1 MCLSK
6 KPLNAS
12 LKMKK
17 IRPLIWS
24 LAVIL
29 LGIISAIFLYKFIN
43 PLLINFKQQPLF
55 LTGSPFF
62 SSFMEYPGGLTEYL
76 SLFFSQFFVSRV
88 VGTLVILAFATANA
102 VVLYYLAKKHLGQD
116 ISLGLAISVGILLTG
131 LHASYEATLQTS
143 IVLLISS
150 LSVFFLQLLNTR
162 KNYFKIP
169 LIVFL
174 GSLMYFYIGATAL
187 MAFTALFAA
196 TTLYKK
202 DVSNYLTALLLIGA
216 CFALPAYTSATSAY
230 MGYKEASLGIL
241 EPTRKPFF
249 FVQLITFLI
258 SPVLILLSPLKKK
271 MSIKPLAINTIHIA
285 LPILLI
291 AFSTAFYYFS
301 FNKDKKN
308 NLLFHYLAKN
318 KQWAEVISIGK
329 ELSFNDRKVPFQ
341 LNRAYYHQNILI
353 HKAFQIP
360 QYWGERGLILTSHY
374 NSEVLMLCSDLYYDM
389 GHIKASL
396 HWAYEA
402 QTKFPFSPDVLQR
415 IILCNLILNEFN
427 TAEHFI
433 DMLSRSVIYRK
444 WAEQQ
449 RKFLNKPQLVSSD
462 SELGEKQ
469 KLTPDEDFFT
479 NQIQPIYDL
488 SMLLKKNPSN
498 KMAFE
503 YYMIYAMLTHDL
515 VKMEKE
521 IHCMGSVG
529 YKKIPTHLEEAILLF
544 SVLNKEKKIDTGYYT
559 VSQETSQRFR
569 AYSELMMKYRSNLK
583 QGEPEFRQGYKDT
596 YWYYIHF
603 VSPITTKREFKEKK

>member
-1 MCLSK
+1 
-6 KPLNAS
+6 
-12 LKMKK
+12 MKK

-24 LAVIL
+24 LAVML
-29 LGIISAIFLYKFIN
+29 LGITSAIFLFKFIN
-43 PLLINFKQQPLF
+43 PQLINFKQQTLF
-55 LTGSPFF
+55 LTGSAFF
-62 SSFMEYPGGLTEYL
+62 SSFMEYPGGLSEYL

-88 VGTLVILAFATANA
+88 AGTLIILAFAAANA
-102 VVLYYLAKKHLGQD
+102 VVLYYLAKKHLGQT
-116 ISLGLAISVGILLTG
+116 ISLGLAMTLGVLLTG

-150 LSVFFLQLLNTR
+150 LSVFFIQLFNTR
-162 KNYFKIP
+162 KNFFKIP

-174 GSLMYFYIGATAL
+174 GSLMYFYFGSTAL
-187 MAFTALFAA
+187 MTFTALFTA

-202 DVSNYLTALLLIGA
+202 DVSNYLSALLLIGA

-230 MGYKEASLGIL
+230 MGYKEASLGVL
-241 EPTRKPFF
+241 EPGQKPFF

-258 SPVLILLSPLKKK
+258 SPILILLSPLKKK
-271 MSIKPLAINTIHIA
+271 MSIKPLAINILHIIV
-285 LPILLI
+285 PITLI
-291 AFSTAFYYFS
+291 AFATVFYIFS

-308 NLLFHYLAKN
+308 NLLFHYQAKN

-329 ELSFNDRKVPFQ
+329 ELSLNDRKVPFQ
-341 LNRAYYHQNILI
+341 LNRAYYHQNMLI
-353 HKAFQIP
+353 DKAFEIP
-360 QYWGERGLILTSHY
+360 QYWGERGFILTTHY

-402 QTKFPFSPDVLQR
+402 QTKFPFSPDVIQR
-415 IILCNLILNEFN
+415 IILCNLILNEFS

-469 KLTPDEDFFT
+469 KFTPDEDFFT
-479 NQIQPIYDL
+479 NQKQPLYDL
-488 SMLLKKNPSN
+488 SMLLKKNPGN

-503 YYMIYAMLTHDL
+503 YYMIDAMLTHDL
-515 VKMEKE
+515 AKMEKE
-521 IHCMGSVG
+521 IHHMGSIG
-529 YKKIPTHLEEAILLF
+529 YKKIPVHLEEAILLF
-544 SVLNKEKKIDTGYYT
+544 SVLNKEKKIDTGHYT
-559 VSQETSQRFR
+559 VSQETHQRFR
-569 AYSELMMKYRSNLK
+569 AYSELMMKYRNKMK
-583 QGEPEFRQGYKDT
+583 QGESEFRQGYKDT

-603 VSPITTKREFKEKK
+603 VSPITTKREFKEKQ